1 MALLSIDR
9 ALELLLE
16 PVSPKEEESVAV
28 SLALGRILSAGVRA
42 PCAYPHEANSAMDG
56 YALAAGD
63 GPWSVVG
70 EAAAGKLFDRAVRE
84 HQAVRIFTGGVL
96 PEGTDSVLIQEN
108 AHRQG
113 EQLSSIAP
121 LIKGQHVRAAGSDL
135 REGDLLTAA
144 GEPLTPSDLAALGG
158 LGIQTV
164 RCHRAPRV
172 AIISTGDEVIP
183 LGRSRQA
190 GQVFN
195 SNALFLEQAAR
206 QAGGAI
212 IESLHLRDH
221 RADVD
226 RALDRITQQADLVL
240 LSGGVSVGDHD
251 HVGAA
256 LRARTDALMFYKVRM
271 KPGKPVI
278 AAQCG
283 GCVVLGLPGN
293 PASTMVSFELFAR
306 PVIRAMQGARRLHRT
321 LYSAPCEASLPG
333 GRQRHELLRAQL
345 THGRLSVHARQ
356 GSGDLSSLLGVNAL
370 VARPAHCDA
379 LPAGAPALYL
389 ALFGPDA
396 TQPPEAQ
403 WEKIA

>member
-16 PVSPKEEESVAV
+16 QVTPKEEESVAT
-28 SLALGRILSAGVRA
+28 SRALGRILSAGVHA

-70 EAAAGKLFDRAVRE
+70 EAAAGKLFDRPVRE

-135 REGDLLTAA
+135 RAGDLLTAA

-158 LGIQTV
+158 LGIETV

-183 LGRSRQA
+183 LGRARRGRASLQWQR
-190 GQVFN
+190 
-195 SNALFLEQAAR
+195 ALPR
-206 QAGGAI
+206 AGGATGGGG
-212 IESLHLRDH
+212 DH
-221 RADVD
+221 R
-226 RALDRITQQADLVL
+226 
-240 LSGGVSVGDHD
+240 
-251 HVGAA
+251 
-256 LRARTDALMFYKVRM
+256 
-271 KPGKPVI
+271 I
-278 AAQCG
+278 AS
-283 GCVVLGLPGN
+283 PKR
-293 PASTMVSFELFAR
+293 SSR
-306 PVIRAMQGARRLHRT
+306 RRRQGA
-321 LYSAPCEASLPG
+321 
-333 GRQRHELLRAQL
+333 
-345 THGRLSVHARQ
+345 
-356 GSGDLSSLLGVNAL
+356 
-370 VARPAHCDA
+370 
-379 LPAGAPALYL
+379 
-389 ALFGPDA
+389 
-396 TQPPEAQ
+396 
-403 WEKIA
+403 